1 MIQES
6 YKNDRPT
13 LFLIPTPIGNFDDI
27 TLRAIKVLEYVDYVL
42 AEDTR
47 ETGKLLKH
55 FNVDKKLISCYKF
68 NENKITE
75 KILNL
80 LREGNNLG
88 LTTDRGTPLISDPG
102 KFIVKNV
109 IEQGFNVV
117 SLPGATA
124 FVPALTVSGLDS
136 DRFLFYGFLNSKENI
151 RKKEL
156 NELRNLNYT
165 IIFYESPHRI
175 IKSLENM
182 LDIFGNRK
190 IIISREISKLNEEIF
205 RGNISQAINYVENIK
220 GEIVLVVE
228 KNKNNDNIDYEIL
241 ISEINKIVN
250 EGKST
255 KDSIN
260 EISKKYNVSKNIL
273 YNKYINRGE

>member
-109 IEQGFNVV
+109 IELRFHFWTRPQNGKKVRP
-117 SLPGATA
+117 L
-124 FVPALTVSGLDS
+124 VP
-136 DRFLFYGFLNSKENI
+136 
-151 RKKEL
+151 
-156 NELRNLNYT
+156 
-165 IIFYESPHRI
+165 
-175 IKSLENM
+175 
-182 LDIFGNRK
+182 
-190 IIISREISKLNEEIF
+190 
-205 RGNISQAINYVENIK
+205 
-220 GEIVLVVE
+220 
-228 KNKNNDNIDYEIL
+228 
-241 ISEINKIVN
+241 
-250 EGKST
+250 
-255 KDSIN
+255 
-260 EISKKYNVSKNIL
+260 
-273 YNKYINRGE
+273 

>member
-190 IIISREISKLNEEIF
+190 IIISREISKLNEEVF